1 MSAWIDRAA
10 ALSQLRVK
18 AQTLY
23 AYVSRGHIRVQPDP
37 ADSRRSLYNAADIA
51 SISTRKARGRSPRR
65 IAASSMEWGEPV
77 ITTAISGI
85 ENGKLCYRGRDA
97 IAFASAATLED
108 AAQLLWNVG
117 DTLQFEGRTVRSGQN
132 VFSLL
137 ADLISE
143 SQPILGRDPRHLAR
157 DAAAI
162 IGDLA
167 LVCGAQNGSDPLHQR
182 LARGWGAGQ
191 ALAERLRQALV
202 VMADHDL
209 NASTFAARVAA
220 STGASLP
227 AAILS
232 GLCTLSGPRHG
243 GAGEAL
249 QHFMRDARLLG
260 TRTAVQSWL
269 QRDRMLPG
277 FGHTLYPEGDP
288 RAAAMLADLE
298 VDGDLKDLASAVFD
312 LTGLLPNCDY
322 ALAAMAAAHALPTD
336 APFRVFLLGR
346 AVGWC
351 AHVME
356 QKSDGRLI
364 RPRGRYSD
372 SEYAVTHA

>member
-1 MSAWIDRAA
+1 MSAWIDRSA

-23 AYVSRGHIRVQPDP
+23 AYVSRGHIRVRPDP
-37 ADSRRSLYNAADIA
+37 ADSRRSLYNAADIV
-51 SISTRKARGRSPRR
+51 SILSRKARGRSPRR
-65 IAASSMEWGEPV
+65 IAASSIDWGEPA

-85 ENGKLCYRGRDA
+85 ENGALCYRGRDA
-97 IAFASAATLED
+97 IAFASAATLEE
-108 AAQLLWNVG
+108 AAQLCWTCSELP
-117 DTLQFEGRTVRSGQN
+117 QFEGREARTDQN
-132 VFSLL
+132 AFSLL

-143 SQPILGRDPRHLAR
+143 SQSILGRDLQHLAR

-162 IGDLA
+162 IGDLV

-182 LARGWGAGQ
+182 LARGWCGGEG
-191 ALAERLRQALV
+191 LADRLRQAMVL
-202 VMADHDL
+202 MADHDL

-227 AAILS
+227 AALLS

-249 QHFMRDARLLG
+249 QHLLRDARQLG
-260 TRTAVQSWL
+260 AITAVQSWL

-277 FGHTLYPEGDP
+277 FGHNLYPEGDP
-288 RAAAMLADLE
+288 RASAMLADLE
-298 VDGDLKDLASAVFD
+298 VDGDLNDLASAVLD
-312 LTGLLPNCDY
+312 CTGLLPNCDY
-322 ALAAMAAAHALPTD
+322 ALAAIAATHSLPRD

-351 AHVME
+351 AHAME

-364 RPRGRYSD
+364 RPRGRYLA
-372 SEYAVTHA
+372 SELLVTHF